1 MRFGVLVSGSGTNL
15 QALLDARARGEL
27 APGEIAVVI
36 SNRPG
41 ALALERA
48 RKAEIPAEAIDH
60 RRFGKDRAAFER
72 ELLTALDRHAVEAV
86 ILAGFMRVLT
96 ADFVARYPRRILNT
110 HPSLLPAFPGIRAPE
125 QALAHGVKVSGCTI
139 HFVDAGV
146 DTGPIIFQAA
156 VGIEDADDAAALH
169 ARIQAEEHR
178 LLPKAAQLLAA
189 GALVCE
195 DRRVRVAQP

>member
-27 APGEIAVVI
+27 APGELAVVV
-36 SNRPG
+36 SSRPG
-41 ALALERA
+41 AFALERA
-48 RKAEIPAEAIDH
+48 RAADVPAEVIDH
-60 RRFGKDRAAFER
+60 RLHGKDRAAFER
-72 ELLTALDRHAVEAV
+72 ELAAELDRHRVEAV

-96 ADFVARYPRRILNT
+96 ADFVARYPRKILNT
-110 HPSLLPAFPGIRAPE
+110 HPSLLPAFPGVRAPE

-156 VGIEDADDAAALH
+156 VPVADGDDAATLH
-169 ARIQAEEHR
+169 ARIQVEEHR

-195 DRRVRVAQP
+195 DRRVLVARP